1 MNSYRGGEMKREES
15 TYQGIPSI
23 IQKTGT
29 LKVFRVVIN
38 VVVHCYII
46 VTIVPAFQI
55 LSVVNLT
62 HVSMQ

>member
-1 MNSYRGGEMKREES
+1 MNSYRAGEMKREES

-29 LKVFRVVIN
+29 LKVSRVVNN
-38 VVVHCYII
+38 VVVYCYII

-55 LSVVNLT
+55 FSVVNLT

>member
-29 LKVFRVVIN
+29 LKVFRVVII
-38 VVVHCYII
+38 VYCYII

>member
-1 MNSYRGGEMKREES
+1 MNSYRAGEMKREES

-23 IQKTGT
+23 IQKTGA
-29 LKVFRVVIN
+29 LKVFRVVNN
-38 VVVHCYII
+38 VVVHYYII

-55 LSVVNLT
+55 FSVVNLT

>member
-23 IQKTGT
+23 IQKTGA
-29 LKVFRVVIN
+29 LKVFRVVHN
-38 VVVHCYII
+38 VVVYCYII